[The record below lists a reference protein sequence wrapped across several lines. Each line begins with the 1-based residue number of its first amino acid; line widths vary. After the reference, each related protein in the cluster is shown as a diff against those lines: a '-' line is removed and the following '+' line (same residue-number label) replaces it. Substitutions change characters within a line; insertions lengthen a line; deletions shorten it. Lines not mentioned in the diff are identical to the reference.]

1 MYIDFHTHHPS
12 REGERVIL
20 DGRDTW
26 GIHPWQAHLPH
37 TPPHEPGMLLAIGE
51 CGLDVHARATL
62 DTQRDMLLAQLRLA
76 EEWHLP
82 VILHCVKCLDML
94 LALHKALRPSVPWIL
109 HGFRGKPQ
117 QLRSLIGAGMYVSF
131 GFHFHT
137 ESLLCC
143 PTHRLLLETDE
154 DERPVGLLYQ
164 QVARLRGVST
174 YSLEADMQEQLQRL
188 FAPHS
193 LHTQGHLAGHTGN

>member
-37 TPPHEPGMLLAIGE
+37 ALPHGPGTLLAIGE
-51 CGLDVHARATL
+51 CGLDVHAQAPAQ
-62 DTQRDMLLAQLRLA
+62 TQRDVLLPQLRLA
-76 EEWHLP
+76 QEWRLP
-82 VILHCVKCLDML
+82 VILHCVKCLDTL
-94 LALHKALRPSVPWIL
+94 LALHKAMRPSVPWIL

-117 QLRSLIGAGMYVSF
+117 QLHSLIGAGMYVSF
-131 GFHFHT
+131 GFHFNTH
-137 ESLLCC
+137 SLLGC
-143 PTHRLLLETDE
+143 PTNRLLLETDE

-164 QVARLRGVST
+164 EVARLRGVDT
-174 YSLEADMQEQLQRL
+174 ECLARDMQEQFQHL
-188 FAPHS
+188 FAR
-193 LHTQGHLAGHTGN
+193 Q